1 MTIEKIRKDLKNIR
15 TYYADREVLDAAFRI
30 LPHRVKGLVDFYAK
44 MISEVPLE
52 LYKVYYELY
61 VRGLTQEAAAEELNY
76 CTEYVRMKNKE
87 LLMYFQSKMEDE

>member
-76 CTEYVRMKNKE
+76 CTEYIRMKNKE
-87 LLMYFQSKMEDE
+87 LLMYFQSKTEDE

>member
-15 TYYADREVLDAAFRI
+15 TYYADREVLDVAFQL

-44 MISEVPLE
+44 MISEVSLE

-61 VRGLTQEAAAEELNY
+61 VRGLTQEAAAEELNF
-76 CTEYVRMKNKE
+76 CTEYIRMKNKE
-87 LLMYFQSKMEDE
+87 LMMYFQSKMEDE